1 MVRAIGVVMSEGEK
15 YGYKLKM
22 DKGSYTL
29 AKCGA
34 EEAARR
40 KGVLVGLGLAA
51 NIIIIHPDDIE
62 PSDGE
67 SATESKAP
75 DVSVAD
81 SRRAYGY
88 TILGSYV
95 GTDEYIGDRIREKLE
110 SLRNARDKLIAYPDL
125 QIRYQLFKWCY
136 RPRIHHWLRTRIV
149 GWLTGALTCFGA
161 GP

>member
-40 KGVLVGLGLAA
+40 KGVLGLAA
-51 NIIIIHPDDIE
+51 NIIIHPEDIE
-62 PSDGE
+62 HPDGE
-67 SATESKAP
+67 SATESKAA
-75 DVSVAD
+75 DVSGGD

-136 RPRIHHWLRTRIV
+136 RPRIHYWLRTRIV